1 MNGTATADSIS
12 TPRASWCARKLI
24 VGPGKKA
31 KGASTTAMAAET
43 RRHCPGAVPASRV
56 TGHAFT
62 TVAAASSTP
71 RTPPRPAAQS
81 AATDSMT
88 GIMSSLPTVSEPR
101 TGTPHAQ
108 YQAPAGHRPRRDA
121 AAYRTMVTARSQ
133 PVASSA
139 KSSR

>member
-12 TPRASWCARKLI
+12 VPRASWCARKLI
-24 VGPGKKA
+24 VGPRRKA
-31 KGASTTAMAAET
+31 RAANTAARAGST
-43 RRHCPGAVPASRV
+43 RRHCQGAVPASSV

-62 TVAAASSTP
+62 AAAAASSPP

-88 GIMSSLPTVSEPR
+88 GIMSSLSTASGPR
-101 TGTPHAQ
+101 TGTPHTQ
-108 YQAPAGHRPRRDA
+108 YQAPAGDPPRRDA
-121 AAYRTMVTARSQ
+121 ATKTMVTARSQ
-133 PVASSA
+133 PMASSA